1 MERLDQQDKE
11 QENDLTVPN
20 DSIIKNLTEIVGEA
34 DAQKFLEFAQELDA
48 GSIELCTQLDLD
60 SDFSEKSKRTEF
72 HQFFKRHLKKYESD
86 TMSIGDNIRR
96 IRVFLKSGLSKNKRQ
111 KLNINNN
118 WGFNKFGG
126 QSNVKMPEYLSV
138 AL

>member
-48 GSIELCTQLDLD
+48 GSIELCT
-60 SDFSEKSKRTEF
+60 
-72 HQFFKRHLKKYESD
+72 
-86 TMSIGDNIRR
+86 
-96 IRVFLKSGLSKNKRQ
+96 
-111 KLNINNN
+111 
-118 WGFNKFGG
+118 
-126 QSNVKMPEYLSV
+126 
-138 AL
+138 